1 MPVAIE
7 YVCVSV
13 FFFTLERAAEAFTF
27 CQREGRRSPGHRDCE
42 SPAAEPFGQ

>member
-13 FFFTLERAAEAFTF
+13 FFF
-27 CQREGRRSPGHRDCE
+27 H
-42 SPAAEPFGQ
+42 

>member
-13 FFFTLERAAEAFTF
+13 FFTLERAAEAFTF